1 MAARD
6 KPLSVKF
13 VATEGLVWQG
23 EVVSV
28 LVRTTEG
35 DIGIWSGH
43 EPFMAA
49 LVPHGAEIVTDDG
62 ARHIIAVDSGF
73 ISVFDNHVSVL
84 SAFGELAEE
93 ISLDNADPI
102 GRHPRPGTPRQGRR
116 FGSAHLS
123 PTPGAGPCRREADP
137 VEWSSHRKL
146 IIAITCH
153 S

>member
-93 ISLDNADPI
+93 ISLDDARIQLAAMHDRVQLAKADDSEVRTNRRLLAQVRA
-102 GRHPRPGTPRQGRR
+102 GEKQTQLSRRPT
-116 FGSAHLS
+116 GS
-123 PTPGAGPCRREADP
+123 
-137 VEWSSHRKL
+137 
-146 IIAITCH
+146 
-153 S
+153 

>member
-43 EPFMAA
+43 EPSMAA
-49 LVPHGAEIVTDDG
+49 LVPQGAEIVTDDG

-93 ISLDNADPI
+93 ISLDDARIQLAAMHDRVQLAKADDSEVRTYRRLLAQVRAGEKQTQLS
-102 GRHPRPGTPRQGRR
+102 GRPT
-116 FGSAHLS
+116 GS
-123 PTPGAGPCRREADP
+123 
-137 VEWSSHRKL
+137 
-146 IIAITCH
+146 
-153 S
+153 

>member
-73 ISVFDNHVSVL
+73 ISVVDNHVSVL

-93 ISLDNADPI
+93 ISLDDARIQLAAMHDRVQLAKADDSEVRTYRRLLAQVRAGEKQTQLS
-102 GRHPRPGTPRQGRR
+102 GRPT
-116 FGSAHLS
+116 GS
-123 PTPGAGPCRREADP
+123 
-137 VEWSSHRKL
+137 
-146 IIAITCH
+146 
-153 S
+153 

>member
-6 KPLSVKF
+6 KPLTVKF

-43 EPFMAA
+43 EPLMAA

-93 ISLDNADPI
+93 ISLDDARIQLAAMHDRVQLAKADDSEVRTYRRLLAQVRAGEKQTQLS
-102 GRHPRPGTPRQGRR
+102 GRPT
-116 FGSAHLS
+116 GS
-123 PTPGAGPCRREADP
+123 
-137 VEWSSHRKL
+137 
-146 IIAITCH
+146 
-153 S
+153 

>member
-6 KPLSVKF
+6 KPLTVKF

-49 LVPHGAEIVTDDG
+49 LVPHGAEIVTDVG

-73 ISVFDNHVSVL
+73 IS
-84 SAFGELAEE
+84 
-93 ISLDNADPI
+93 
-102 GRHPRPGTPRQGRR
+102 PRPTIRKCAPIADSWRR
-116 FGSAHLS
+116 SVPERS
-123 PTPGAGPCRREADP
+123 RP
-137 VEWSSHRKL
+137 S
-146 IIAITCH
+146 
-153 S
+153 

>member
-43 EPFMAA
+43 EPFMAD

-93 ISLDNADPI
+93 ISLDDARIQLAAMHDRVQLAKADDSEVRTYRRLLAQVRAGEKQTQLS
-102 GRHPRPGTPRQGRR
+102 GRPT
-116 FGSAHLS
+116 GS
-123 PTPGAGPCRREADP
+123 
-137 VEWSSHRKL
+137 
-146 IIAITCH
+146 
-153 S
+153 

>member
-6 KPLSVKF
+6 KPLTVKF

-84 SAFGELAEE
+84 STFGELAEE
-93 ISLDNADPI
+93 ISLDNARIQLAAMHDRVQLAKADDSEVRTYRRLLAQVRAGEKQTQLS
-102 GRHPRPGTPRQGRR
+102 GRPT
-116 FGSAHLS
+116 GS
-123 PTPGAGPCRREADP
+123 
-137 VEWSSHRKL
+137 
-146 IIAITCH
+146 
-153 S
+153 